1 MANDELREI
10 FNETMESVISE
21 WLEEGLS
28 EKEIS
33 EKLTEEKIKDTMLA
47 IMDKSSEDSL
57 SFFKEHMYEIAY
69 TEQAK
74 NG

>member
-10 FNETMESVISE
+10 FNETMESIISE

-33 EKLTEEKIKDTMLA
+33 EKLSMETIDL
-47 IMDKSSEDSL
+47 
-57 SFFKEHMYEIAY
+57 YY
-69 TEQAK
+69 TLCYTYKVFYCRLCQKA
-74 NG
+74 

>member
-28 EKEIS
+28 EK
-33 EKLTEEKIKDTMLA
+33 K
-47 IMDKSSEDSL
+47 
-57 SFFKEHMYEIAY
+57 Y
-69 TEQAK
+69 QK
-74 NG
+74 N

>member
-57 SFFKEHMYEIAY
+57 SFFQRAY
-69 TEQAK
+69 V
-74 NG
+74 